1 MKARIAASV
10 LLAAGLLVGTA
21 GCNLVAP
28 QATTKHYDAS
38 DGVSA
43 DLGSVDVRNALI
55 VSEDGELGNLVVT
68 MINTGPES
76 ASVTVQYESAGDK
89 ATETLTLP
97 ANSTVPFGVDPAEA
111 ITLVD
116 MGSQPGALLPVYFQ
130 SGDAEGKQLLV
141 PVLDASL
148 PEYAGL
154 LPSAPAAPEVEAPAG
169 EAPVVEAPAG
179 EAPAAG

>member
-43 DLGSVDVRNALI
+43 NLGGVDVRNAVI
-55 VSEDGELGNLVVT
+55 ISDDGELGNLVVT
-68 MINTGPES
+68 LVNTTDES
-76 ASVTVQYESAGDK
+76 ARVTVQYESDGED
-89 ATETLTLP
+89 ATETVTLD
-97 ANSTVPFGVDPAEA
+97 ANSSTPFGLPDGET

-116 MGSQPGALLPVYFQ
+116 MGTQPGALLPVYFQ
-130 SGDAEGKQLLV
+130 SGDTDGRELLV
-141 PVLDASL
+141 PVLTTQL
-148 PEYAGL
+148 PEYSTL
-154 LPSAPAAPEVEAPAG
+154 APKAPRD
-169 EAPVVEAPAG
+169 
-179 EAPAAG
+179 

>member
-28 QATTKHYDAS
+28 QATTKHYDPS

-43 DLGSVDVRNALI
+43 NLDGVDVRNALI
-55 VSEDGELGNLVVT
+55 VSDDGELGNLVVT
-68 MINTGPES
+68 MINTGTES
-76 ASVTVQYESAGDK
+76 AKVTVQYESAGTK
-89 ATETLTLP
+89 STETVTLP
-97 ANSTVPFGVDPAEA
+97 ANSSTPFGPADGET

-130 SGDAEGKQLLV
+130 AGESDGKELLV
-141 PVLDASL
+141 PVLDARLAEYADLL
-148 PEYAGL
+148 PE
-154 LPSAPAAPEVEAPAG
+154 APRK
-169 EAPVVEAPAG
+169 
-179 EAPAAG
+179 

>member
-43 DLGSVDVRNALI
+43 NLGGVDVRNAVI
-55 VSEDGELGNLVVT
+55 ISDDGELGNLVVT
-68 MINTGPES
+68 LVNTTDES
-76 ASVTVQYESAGDK
+76 ARVTVQYESDGED
-89 ATETLTLP
+89 ATETVTLD
-97 ANSTVPFGVDPAEA
+97 ANSSTPFGLPDGET

-116 MGSQPGALLPVYFQ
+116 MGTQPGALLPVYFQ
-130 SGDAEGKQLLV
+130 SGDTDGRELLV
-141 PVLDASL
+141 PVLTTQL
-148 PEYAGL
+148 PEYSTL
-154 LPSAPAAPEVEAPAG
+154 APEAPRD
-169 EAPVVEAPAG
+169 
-179 EAPAAG
+179 

>member
-43 DLGSVDVRNALI
+43 NLGGVDVRNAVI
-55 VSEDGELGNLVVT
+55 ISDDGELGNLVVT
-68 MINTGPES
+68 FVNTTAET
-76 ASVTVQYESAGDK
+76 ARVTVQYESDGED
-89 ATETLTLP
+89 ATETVTLK
-97 ANSTVPFGVDPAEA
+97 ANSSTPFGLPDGES

-116 MGSQPGALLPVYFQ
+116 MGTQPGALLPVYFQ
-130 SGDAEGKQLLV
+130 SGDTDGRELLV
-141 PVLDASL
+141 PVLTTQL
-148 PEYAGL
+148 PEYSTL
-154 LPSAPAAPEVEAPAG
+154 APTAPRD
-169 EAPVVEAPAG
+169 
-179 EAPAAG
+179 

>member
-43 DLGSVDVRNALI
+43 NLDGVDVRNALI
-55 VSEDGELGNLVVT
+55 VRDDGELGNLVVT
-68 MINTGPES
+68 MVNTGTKS
-76 ASVTVQYESAGDK
+76 AKVTVQYESAGEK
-89 ATETLTLP
+89 STETVTLP
-97 ANSTVPFGVDPAEA
+97 ANSSTPFGPADGET

-130 SGDAEGKQLLV
+130 AGAGEGKEILV
-141 PVLDASL
+141 PILNADME
-148 PEYAGL
+148 EYAEL
-154 LPSAPAAPEVEAPAG
+154 LPKAPRK
-169 EAPVVEAPAG
+169 
-179 EAPAAG
+179 

>member
-43 DLGSVDVRNALI
+43 NLDGVDVRNALVI
-55 VSEDGELGNLVVT
+55 TEDGELGNLVVT
-68 MINTGPES
+68 FVNTTAES
-76 ASVTVQYESAGDK
+76 AKVTVQYESDGSK
-89 ATETLTLP
+89 ETETVTLEP
-97 ANSTVPFGVDPAEA
+97 SSSTPFGLPDGEQ

-116 MGSQPGALLPVYFQ
+116 MGTQPGALLPVYFQ
-130 SGDAEGKQLLV
+130 SGQSEGKQLLV

-148 PEYAGL
+148 PEYADL
-154 LPSAPAAPEVEAPAG
+154 VPTAPSK
-169 EAPVVEAPAG
+169 
-179 EAPAAG
+179 